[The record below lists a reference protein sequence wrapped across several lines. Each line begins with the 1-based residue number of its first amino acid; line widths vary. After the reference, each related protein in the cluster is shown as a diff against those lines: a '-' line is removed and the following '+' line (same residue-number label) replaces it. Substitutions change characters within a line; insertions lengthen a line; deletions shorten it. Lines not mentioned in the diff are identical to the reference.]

1 MRLDRFI
8 WLVLALC
15 ALLGFC
21 ILTSS
26 CKCPCAALPDT
37 GTHDHNRDSV
47 RTEYVHDSI
56 FTDRWHKEW
65 IKGDTVFIHDSIW
78 RDRWHNKQVHDSI
91 YIQNTDTIYKTV
103 EIIKQGS
110 RFLRNSGVALWI
122 IIALAIAAAVIGIII
137 HFAK

>member
-8 WLVLALC
+8 LLVLALWLIC
-15 ALLGFC
+15 LLM
-21 ILTSS
+21 LTS

-56 FTDRWHKEW
+56 FTDRWH
-65 IKGDTVFIHDSIW
+65 
-78 RDRWHNKQVHDSI
+78 NKQVHDSI

-110 RFLRNSGVALWI
+110 KFLRNSGVALWI